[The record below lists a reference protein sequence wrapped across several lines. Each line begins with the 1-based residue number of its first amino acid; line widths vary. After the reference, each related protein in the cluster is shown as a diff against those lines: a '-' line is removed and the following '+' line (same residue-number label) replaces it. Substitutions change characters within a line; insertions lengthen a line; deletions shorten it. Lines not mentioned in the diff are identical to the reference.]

1 MLNSKNRNNK
11 GMAGTLNLQTLG
23 LILLLSIFS
32 FSCSKS
38 VKVDKKG
45 QLPNQGAVKSEDKK
59 NNSGKAKTGQV
70 PASQQPAEE
79 IKGENKDEILMHISG
94 AITNLQK
101 DTKGKEVAPTLPP
114 DSKEASH
121 EEVTTPAPS
130 SLQIQPSAPLVIS
143 ETKPQDTAAKKTA
156 EESPQAIYKNHISG
170 AVTPVDIAV
179 KKTYLAIDVDE
190 TNFREGPGLEF
201 PIKGAASRGE
211 RFELIEATDNIY
223 HDKPWYKVKD
233 KNDNEVY
240 IWGGSIRVLK
250 GGEATIM
257 SSADTDTLYLS
268 NKKITGEKQG
278 LVSLPKEIES
288 RSVVLNFENTDIN
301 DVIATIGE
309 LLGLDYI
316 IEPGVAGKITIHT
329 SGKMPAGE
337 LFPVLE
343 QILEINNLTVIRT
356 GKYYR
361 FMPMAEAKRKPLETF
376 IGRDGSGLP
385 SADRIMIQ
393 LVPIKFL
400 PVESIKGVLTPLLT
414 KSGSFFDIPNSQI
427 LGIIDTASNV
437 KRLLEIV
444 DALDVNTLD
453 RMHVRLFP
461 IRFMKASDLSKELV
475 NIFSTL
481 GIKEKEQFLKFV
493 PIQRINSV
501 LMVGVSSEIIQTAE
515 KWIKELDKP
524 VIEGEMG
531 TYVYY
536 VQNGDAGNI
545 AGIITS
551 LYGGKKKPAVSGVI
565 LPQTIAEPSQLKPPE
580 PLKVIEP
587 QKVVEPPR
595 GPVTSVEILGAAEVE
610 GEVIVIADKE
620 TNSIIIRT
628 SPQNYPAIVETIKRL
643 DKVAVQVLIEIMVA
657 ELTLDERTQFGLEWA
672 IKTGTGGFGV
682 DTGSSLGGNI
692 GKSVSQMS
700 APGLSA
706 FVHETDKFIGLF
718 QAYASDSKLNVL
730 LSPMILTSEN
740 KPATIN
746 IANEVPIETTTFL
759 QTGTTPVTTRSF
771 QYKSIGTKL
780 TVTPKINEERL
791 VTLNINQEV
800 SQVNETS
807 QAAAGAPPSFFSRQ
821 LQTSVVVNDK
831 QSLILGGL
839 IEDKK
844 DNSRSG
850 VPWLYK
856 IPVIGWLFGAKKDAT
871 RKTELLMLITP
882 HVITNSREAKAV
894 TEEFQSRLESLQKT
908 LVFNR

>member
-1 MLNSKNRNNK
+1 MLKFKADNSRFKINK
-11 GMAGTLNLQTLG
+11 PVH
-23 LILLLSIFS
+23 IIFVFCLLLIFGL
-32 FSCSKS
+32 SCSKS

-45 QLPNQGAVKSEDKK
+45 QLPGQAVVKSKDNK
-59 NNSGKAKTGQV
+59 NNSVKAQADQA
-70 PASQQPAEE
+70 PQSQQPSEE

-101 DTKGKEVAPTLPP
+101 DTKREEVPPTLPR
-114 DSKEASH
+114 DSKAALP
-121 EEVTTPAPS
+121 EEVTTQAPS
-130 SLQIQPSAPLVIS
+130 SQQIQPSAPSVIS
-143 ETKPQDTAAKKTA
+143 ETKPQDTPSAAKQLPINA
-156 EESPQAIYKNHISG
+156 HISG
-170 AVTPVDIAV
+170 AVTPVDIGV
-179 KKTYLAIDVDE
+179 KKTYLAIDVDG

-201 PIKGAASRGE
+201 PIKGSASRGE
-211 RFELIEATDNIY
+211 RFELIEATDIIY

-233 KNDNEVY
+233 KNGNETY
-240 IWGGSIRVLK
+240 IWGGSVRVLR

-257 SSADTDTLYLS
+257 SRADTDTLYLS
-268 NKKITGEKQG
+268 NKRITGEKQG

-337 LFPVLE
+337 LFPILE
-343 QILEINNLTVIRT
+343 QILEINNLTVVRT

-385 SADRIMIQ
+385 SAERIIIQ

-414 KSGSFFDIPNSQI
+414 KSGSFFDIPNSQT
-427 LGIIDTASNV
+427 LGLIDTASNV

-444 DALDVNTLD
+444 DALDVNTLE

-461 IRFMKASDLSKELV
+461 IQFMKASDLSKELV

-501 LMVGVSSEIIQTAE
+501 LMVGASSEIIQTAE

-551 LYGGKKKPAVSGVI
+551 LYGGKKKPAVSGVA
-565 LPQTIAEPSQLKPPE
+565 LPQTTVEPQVIKPPE
-580 PLKVIEP
+580 TP
-587 QKVVEPPR
+587 KVVEPPK

-610 GEVIVIADKE
+610 GEVVVIADKE

-628 SPQNYPAIVETIKRL
+628 SPQNYPVIVETIKRL

-657 ELTLDERTQFGLEWA
+657 ELTLDEKTQFGLEWA

-692 GKSVSQMS
+692 GKSVGQIS

-800 SQVNETS
+800 SQVNE
-807 QAAAGAPPSFFSRQ
+807 AAQVAVGAPPSFFSRQ

-856 IPVIGWLFGAKKDAT
+856 IPAVGWLFGAKKDAI

-882 HVITNSREAKAV
+882 HVITNSREAKVV

>member
-1 MLNSKNRNNK
+1 MLKFKAESSRFKVNK
-11 GMAGTLNLQTLG
+11 PLH
-23 LILLLSIFS
+23 IIFVFCLLLTFGL
-32 FSCSKS
+32 SCSKS
-38 VKVDKKG
+38 VKVDKKS
-45 QLPNQGAVKSEDKK
+45 QLPNQAAVKSENNK
-59 NNSGKAKTGQV
+59 NNSGKVRADQA
-70 PASQQPAEE
+70 PPSQQPEEE

-170 AVTPVDIAV
+170 AVTPVDIGV

-257 SSADTDTLYLS
+257 YSADTDTLYLS

-343 QILEINNLTVIRT
+343 QILEVNNLTVIRT

-376 IGRDGSGLP
+376 IGRDGSSLP
-385 SADRIMIQ
+385 SADRIIIQ

-414 KSGSFFDIPNSQI
+414 KSGSFFDIPN
-427 LGIIDTASNV
+427 
-437 KRLLEIV
+437 R
-444 DALDVNTLD
+444 
-453 RMHVRLFP
+453 
-461 IRFMKASDLSKELV
+461 
-475 NIFSTL
+475 
-481 GIKEKEQFLKFV
+481 
-493 PIQRINSV
+493 
-501 LMVGVSSEIIQTAE
+501 SE
-515 KWIKELDKP
+515 
-524 VIEGEMG
+524 
-531 TYVYY
+531 
-536 VQNGDAGNI
+536 
-545 AGIITS
+545 
-551 LYGGKKKPAVSGVI
+551 
-565 LPQTIAEPSQLKPPE
+565 
-580 PLKVIEP
+580 
-587 QKVVEPPR
+587 
-595 GPVTSVEILGAAEVE
+595 
-610 GEVIVIADKE
+610 
-620 TNSIIIRT
+620 
-628 SPQNYPAIVETIKRL
+628 
-643 DKVAVQVLIEIMVA
+643 
-657 ELTLDERTQFGLEWA
+657 
-672 IKTGTGGFGV
+672 
-682 DTGSSLGGNI
+682 
-692 GKSVSQMS
+692 
-700 APGLSA
+700 
-706 FVHETDKFIGLF
+706 
-718 QAYASDSKLNVL
+718 
-730 LSPMILTSEN
+730 
-740 KPATIN
+740 
-746 IANEVPIETTTFL
+746 
-759 QTGTTPVTTRSF
+759 
-771 QYKSIGTKL
+771 
-780 TVTPKINEERL
+780 
-791 VTLNINQEV
+791 
-800 SQVNETS
+800 
-807 QAAAGAPPSFFSRQ
+807 
-821 LQTSVVVNDK
+821 
-831 QSLILGGL
+831 
-839 IEDKK
+839 
-844 DNSRSG
+844 
-850 VPWLYK
+850 
-856 IPVIGWLFGAKKDAT
+856 
-871 RKTELLMLITP
+871 
-882 HVITNSREAKAV
+882 
-894 TEEFQSRLESLQKT
+894 
-908 LVFNR
+908 

>member
-1 MLNSKNRNNK
+1 MIKIKAQSSRLKDSKPFH
-11 GMAGTLNLQTLG
+11 
-23 LILLLSIFS
+23 IIFVSCLLLVFS
-32 FSCSKS
+32 LSCSKS
-38 VKVDKKG
+38 VKVDKKS
-45 QLPNQGAVKSEDKK
+45 QLPNQAAVKSEDNK

-114 DSKEASH
+114 DSKAALP
-121 EEVTTPAPS
+121 EEVTTQAPS
-130 SLQIQPSAPLVIS
+130 SQQIQQPSAPSVIS
-143 ETKPQDTAAKKTA
+143 ETKPQDTAKKTA

-170 AVTPVDIAV
+170 AITPVDIGV

-201 PIKGAASRGE
+201 PIKGTANRGE

-233 KNDNEVY
+233 KNGNEVY
-240 IWGGSIRVLK
+240 IWGGSVRVLK

-257 SSADTDTLYLS
+257 SRADTDTLYLS
-268 NKKITGEKQG
+268 NKKIAGEKQG

-343 QILEINNLTVIRT
+343 QVLEINNLTVVRT

-385 SADRIMIQ
+385 SADRIIIQ

-414 KSGSFFDIPNSQI
+414 KSGSFLDIPNSQT
-427 LGIIDTASNV
+427 LGLIDTASNV

-453 RMHVRLFP
+453 RMHVRLFQ

-501 LMVGVSSEIIQTAE
+501 LMVGASSEIIQTAE

-551 LYGGKKKPAVSGVI
+551 LYGGKKKPAVSGVL
-565 LPQTIAEPSQLKPPE
+565 LPQSAG
-580 PLKVIEP
+580 EP
-587 QKVVEPPR
+587 QAIKLAETPKVVEPPK

-610 GEVIVIADKE
+610 GEVVVISDKE

-628 SPQNYPAIVETIKRL
+628 GPQNYPAILETIKRL
-643 DKVAVQVLIEIMVA
+643 DKVSVQVLIEIMVA

-692 GKSVSQMS
+692 GKSVGQMS
-700 APGLSA
+700 ASGLSA

-800 SQVNETS
+800 SQVNEAAQT
-807 QAAAGAPPSFFSRQ
+807 AAGAPPSFFSRQ

-850 VPWLYK
+850 IPWLYK
-856 IPVIGWLFGAKKDAT
+856 IPVIGWLFGAKKDTT

>member
-1 MLNSKNRNNK
+1 
-11 GMAGTLNLQTLG
+11 MAGTLNLKTIA
-23 LILLLSIFS
+23 LILLLFVFS

-38 VKVDKKG
+38 VKVDKKS
-45 QLPNQGAVKSEDKK
+45 QLPNQTAVKSKDNK
-59 NNSGKAKTGQV
+59 NNSDKAKTGQV
-70 PASQQPAEE
+70 PASQQSSEE

-101 DTKGKEVAPTLPP
+101 DAKREEVAPTLPR
-114 DSKEASH
+114 DSKAASP
-121 EEVTTPAPS
+121 EEVTTPVPS
-130 SLQIQPSAPLVIS
+130 SQQIQPSAPMVIS
-143 ETKPQDTAAKKTA
+143 ETKPQDTAAKKTP

-170 AVTPVDIAV
+170 AVTPVDIGV

-201 PIKGAASRGE
+201 PIKGTASRGE
-211 RFELIEATDNIY
+211 RFELIEATGNIY

-233 KNDNEVY
+233 KNGNEVY
-240 IWGGSIRVLK
+240 IWGGSVRVLK
-250 GGEATIM
+250 GGEAAIM
-257 SSADTDTLYLS
+257 SRADTDTLYVS

-385 SADRIMIQ
+385 SADRIIIQ

-414 KSGSFFDIPNSQI
+414 KNGSFFDIPNSQT
-427 LGIIDTASNV
+427 LGLIDTSSNV

-453 RMHVRLFP
+453 RMHVRLFQ
-461 IRFMKASDLSKELV
+461 IQFMKASDLSKELV

-493 PIQRINSV
+493 PIHRINSV
-501 LMVGVSSEIIQTAE
+501 LMVGASSEIIQTAE

-551 LYGGKKKPAVSGVI
+551 LYGGKKKPAVSGVL
-565 LPQTIAEPSQLKPPE
+565 LPQSAGEQQPIKIAEPP
-580 PLKVIEP
+580 
-587 QKVVEPPR
+587 KVVEPPK
-595 GPVTSVEILGAAEVE
+595 GTVTSVEILGAAEVE

-692 GKSVSQMS
+692 GKSVGQMS

-706 FVHETDKFIGLF
+706 FVQETDKFIGLF

-791 VTLNINQEV
+791 VTLSINQEV
-800 SQVNETS
+800 SQVNEAS
-807 QAAAGAPPSFFSRQ
+807 QTVAGAPPSFFSRQ
-821 LQTSVVVNDK
+821 IQTSVVVNDK

-844 DNSRSG
+844 DNSRAG

-856 IPVIGWLFGAKKDAT
+856 IPGIGWLFGAKKDAI